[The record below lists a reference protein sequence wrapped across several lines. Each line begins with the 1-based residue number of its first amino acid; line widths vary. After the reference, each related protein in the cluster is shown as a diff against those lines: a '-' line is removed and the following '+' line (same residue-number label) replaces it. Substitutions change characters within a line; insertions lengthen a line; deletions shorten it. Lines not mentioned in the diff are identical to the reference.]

1 MLRLLLSLSL
11 VLSVLCNTL
20 PVSAKEITAES
31 WLISNNGNITS
42 SKNSKEVR
50 SIASITKLVTVMVFL
65 DMNPYPSEK
74 HKELIRRS
82 LISSDNKASK
92 TLCDDFIGGHSDC
105 IFMMNL
111 KASQL
116 GLKNTKFIEPT
127 GLSIFNVSTAEEL
140 VKIVEEAS
148 KYPLIVESSNTKSLK
163 IKKRVYT
170 NTNPH
175 VNMYNVMVSKTGY
188 IRMSGGCIVMMIKT
202 HDGLKTAILLG
213 SKNTHTRIQEMDR
226 LLKS

>member
-11 VLSVLCNTL
+11 VLSVLCNSL
-20 PVSAKEITAES
+20 SVSAKEITAES
-31 WLISNNGNITS
+31 WLISDNGNTTS
-42 SKNSKEVR
+42 SKNSNQVR
-50 SIASITKLVTVMVFL
+50 SIASITKLVTVMTFL
-65 DMNPYPSEK
+65 DMNPYPSQR
-74 HKELIRRS
+74 HIELIKRT
-82 LISSDNKASK
+82 LISSDNKAAK

-105 IFMMNL
+105 IFMMNQ

-116 GLKNTKFIEPT
+116 GLKNTRFVEPT
-127 GLSIFNVSTAEEL
+127 GLSVFNVSTAKEL

-148 KYPLIVESSNTKSLK
+148 KYPLIVESSNTKSVK
-163 IKKRVYT
+163 IKKHVYN

-175 VNMYNVMVSKTGY
+175 INMYNVMVSKTGY
-188 IRMSGGCIVMMIKT
+188 IGVSGGCIVMMIKT

-213 SKNTHTRIQEMDR
+213 SKNTHTRIEEIDR

>member
-1 MLRLLLSLSL
+1 LLRLLLSLSL
-11 VLSVLCNTL
+11 VLSVLCNSL
-20 PVSAKEITAES
+20 SVSAKEITAES
-31 WLISNNGNITS
+31 WLISDNGNVTS
-42 SKNSKEVR
+42 SKNSNQVR
-50 SIASITKLVTVMVFL
+50 SIASITKLVTVMTFL
-65 DMNPYPSEK
+65 DMNPYPSQR
-74 HKELIRRS
+74 HIELIKRT
-82 LISSDNKASK
+82 LISSDNKAAK
-92 TLCDDFIGGHSDC
+92 TLCDDFTGGHSDC

-116 GLKNTKFIEPT
+116 GLKNTRFVEST
-127 GLSIFNVSTAEEL
+127 GLSVFNVSTAEEL

-163 IKKRVYT
+163 IKKQIYS

-175 VNMYNVMVSKTGY
+175 VNMYDVMVSKTGY
-188 IRMSGGCIVMMIKT
+188 IKASGGCIVMMIKT

-213 SKNTHTRIQEMDR
+213 SKNTHTRIEEIDR

>member
-11 VLSVLCNTL
+11 VLSVLCNSL
-20 PVSAKEITAES
+20 SVSAKEITAES
-31 WLISNNGNITS
+31 WLISDNGNITS
-42 SKNSKEVR
+42 SKNSNQVR
-50 SIASITKLVTVMVFL
+50 SIASITKLVTVMTFL
-65 DMNPYPSEK
+65 DMNPYPSQR
-74 HKELIRRS
+74 HIELIKRT
-82 LISSDNKASK
+82 LISSDNKAAK
-92 TLCDDFIGGHSDC
+92 TLCDDFTGGHSDC

-116 GLKNTKFIEPT
+116 GLKNTRFVEST
-127 GLSIFNVSTAEEL
+127 GLSVFNVSTAEEL

-148 KYPLIVESSNTKSLK
+148 KYPLIVESSNTKSVK
-163 IKKRVYT
+163 IKKHVYN

-175 VNMYNVMVSKTGY
+175 INMYNVMVSKTGY
-188 IRMSGGCIVMMIKT
+188 IGVSGGCIVMMIKT

-213 SKNTHTRIQEMDR
+213 SKNTHTRIEEIDR